1 MYTVFRLSSK
11 SETNIFT
18 DAKKA
23 FEEISP
29 GLLKNTRHKSSMA
42 CSVYDGQDWIENQN
56 KIREFVEKHKEI
68 FSAFGH
74 NELFFSFDMA
84 VNSDDAGEGF
94 FCSFYL
100 DHELLF
106 LLSENK
112 INIEFTAYY
121 PIDVDDDED
130 DEESLDS

>member
-1 MYTVFRLSSK
+1 
-11 SETNIFT
+11 
-18 DAKKA
+18 
-23 FEEISP
+23 
-29 GLLKNTRHKSSMA
+29 
-42 CSVYDGQDWIENQN
+42 
-56 KIREFVEKHKEI
+56 
-68 FSAFGH
+68 
-74 NELFFSFDMA
+74 MA